1 MVLCFCNMN
10 RALLSSRRFHLLSTR
25 FSDAAG
31 TLDQENPS
39 SKQIQPKV
47 EATLNKLNPETLV
60 VPPPPTECIEKW
72 NTVVGVNIV
81 GPLIT
86 WAYFSIPDV
95 RILDA
100 GSNMWLSDKKVVC
113 PSIAMDMVSIPFLD
127 QTNKLDFE
135 LYPN

>member
-1 MVLCFCNMN
+1 MN

-31 TLDQENPS
+31 ALDQENPQQ
-39 SKQIQPKV
+39 KQPKV
-47 EATLNKLNPETLV
+47 EATLNKVNLETLV
-60 VPPPPTECIEKW
+60 VPPPPTECVEKW

-86 WAYFSIPDV
+86 WAYFSVPDV

-100 GSNMWLSDKKVVC
+100 GSNTWLLDKEVVC
-113 PSIAMDMVSIPFLD
+113 PSVAMDMVSISFFD

-135 LYPN
+135 LYLN